1 MTNKSQTET
10 LKNIKNIEQLKLEL
24 QQKLDT
30 SIAGKSLSKKE
41 QEDIIERMNELD
53 DIRSNLYS
61 NMNDMYKRV
70 QGSVA
75 RNRSE
80 LVNQMVTSG
89 IVENELNNAKAS
101 FQALEDNRNNKLRM
115 VEINNYFGSRY
126 REYSKLMK
134 HVVYFCVP
142 VLILAFLA
150 RKELIPLNIANG
162 LISLIIAVAILVLGR
177 RVYDLGMRDNMNF
190 DEYNWYFNPNN
201 VLLDEP
207 DEDDINN
214 HPDFFSNKD
223 DESKNFFNN
232 LQGDACV
239 GEECCGPNM
248 KYSKSKKKCVVSTRE
263 AVDLLED
270 DSSKKKKS
278 STIEAF
284 SRNETFA
291 SY

>member
-1 MTNKSQTET
+1 MTKKTQTET
-10 LKNIKNIEQLKLEL
+10 LKNIKNIDQLKREL
-24 QQKLDT
+24 QQRLDT
-30 SIAGKSLSKKE
+30 SVAGKSLSKKE
-41 QEDIIERMNELD
+41 QEEIIERIGELD

-61 NMNDMYKRV
+61 NMNDMYKNI
-70 QGSVA
+70 QSNVA
-75 RNRSE
+75 QNRSE

-134 HVVYFCVP
+134 HVVYFCIP

-150 RKELIPLNIANG
+150 RKELVPLNIANG
-162 LISLIIAVAILVLGR
+162 LISLIIAIAIIVLGR

-201 VLLDEP
+201 VLLDEA

-214 HPDFFSNKD
+214 HPDFFSKKD
-223 DESKNFFNN
+223 DEASRNFFSN
-232 LQGDACV
+232 LEGGACV

-248 KYSKSKKKCVVSTRE
+248 KYSKSKKKCVSNEE
-263 AVDLLED
+263 AVDLLENV
-270 DSSKKKKS
+270 STRKKES

-284 SRNETFA
+284 SKNETFA